1 METIKTLEKTQLLNT
16 LEGMSGS
23 KAVDEYAR
31 GWDEAIKFCIQL
43 INKLPEIEVANNSIF
58 PATSTDSSSNPK
70 APNKN
75 PLKDHHQ
82 ANEETIKD
90 TNKNHSCK
98 GECCNCDDEDFD
110 LYLDGFLEL
119 LTRLGSVE
127 LGDMF
132 DEETTKRPSEETTK
146 IPNVEVTKRPNMKAT
161 KTPDMETTKI
171 PKQDPQENKCNSP
184 GCLYHGSGVC
194 SGDIR
199 GCFLED
205 LLVAAILD
213 SDTD

>member
-1 METIKTLEKTQLLNT
+1 METIKTLEKTQLINT

-43 INKLPEIEVANNSIF
+43 INKLPEIEVTNNSIF
-58 PATSTDSSSNPK
+58 PATSTDSLSTPK

-75 PLKDHHQ
+75 PVKDHHQ
-82 ANEETIKD
+82 ANEETVKE
-90 TNKNHSCK
+90 TNKNYSCK
-98 GECCNCDDEDFD
+98 GECCNCDDEDFY

-119 LTRLGSVE
+119 LPRLGSVE
-127 LGDMF
+127 LGDIF
-132 DEETTKRPSEETTK
+132 DEEATKRPNEEA
-146 IPNVEVTKRPNMKAT
+146 TKRPNMEAT
-161 KTPDMETTKI
+161 KT
-171 PKQDPQENKCNSP
+171 PKQDPQANKCNLLE
-184 GCLYHGSGVC
+184 CLYHGSGVC

-205 LLVAAILD
+205 
-213 SDTD
+213 